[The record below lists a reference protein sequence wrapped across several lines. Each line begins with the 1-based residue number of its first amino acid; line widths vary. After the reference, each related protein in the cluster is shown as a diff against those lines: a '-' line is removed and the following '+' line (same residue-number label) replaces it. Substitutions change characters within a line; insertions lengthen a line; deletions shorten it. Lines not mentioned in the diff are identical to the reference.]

1 MQQCFLLK
9 SRRFDNNKFIFIKVL
24 SVLLLSLSV
33 FNNISAQEFTFT
45 LADGD
50 HKAAT
55 YEETGKIE
63 VGLTEPVIVNGN
75 AETVVG
81 YWKDMHALKLKGW
94 VTADKPDKVHIY
106 VLSKKGLLGTGI
118 PDIKSIEKISG
129 DRYKALWELYI
140 YANNLDEN
148 TVYIIGKPAWTGS
161 GVEDVEKASLSFK
174 YYCYGIGFYDI
185 DHLKAPQTIFSM
197 EIIDKKGKVFFKK
210 NFQTKGL
217 LEGAP
222 PGPLTKISI
231 PYDVKPGMK
240 IKIINA
246 DGTPNKDFEMYSC
259 SDKNCSE
266 KYEKIDDWIISG
278 DEETVLFM
286 KKNYEA
292 KTFIN
297 VPVYVGG
304 AGKQKLNVEYKI
316 GCEGDKYES
325 IFETY
330 GSITYDD
337 KVLLNTSEKL
347 LCGKIGLRVVSKEPK
362 SDSEFKLIDD
372 VCFNVG
378 KKIEYFLD
386 DYINYLIDP
395 HLMFEI
401 SLKLKPNSKDYNS
414 NIYVLHQKE
423 KYDYE
428 KNGYESIS
436 PVYRVMMCDN
446 SDSAISADI
455 QGKVKFEYTLPE
467 KITILGNMEKLFEL
481 EPKNTEYENEKELV
495 LENILNNLALYK
507 LNDAGPNK
515 ASVKR
520 LESYTTYDKKKLIAE
535 SDDFIG
541 DYVVLPAKYPP
552 QFQKLIYIDPFISEI
567 NHKRSVI
574 FYPASVTSRF
584 IKCKAIIKHGNEIIK
599 NIDSDQIELQI
610 NRLNEYLRVG
620 GESFKRFFSNPIAK
634 TEELS
639 LKQNQKMSNAL
650 FALPL
655 PEVEKIGVYNVNT
668 ILYDVFGNSS
678 NAENVFMVTD
688 DKPGIITI
696 EETPIKDD
704 LILEP
709 ADSEGKMNILGNI
722 YLPEEGGSFKIGY
735 RSSFLREE
743 SVEES
748 MEDYDEVDLGEDSV
762 EESMEDYDEI
772 DHEKDK
778 YYSYKYLEINKKF
791 KQYKLIGGMKK
802 YSGIICSLDLKSIDS
817 GTYDIIV
824 KYYDKKNILLGWQMY
839 KNITIKKLN

>member
-1 MQQCFLLK
+1 MRQCFLFK
-9 SRRFDNNKFIFIKVL
+9 SGKYDNKKFIFIKVL
-24 SVLLLSLSV
+24 SVLLLNLLV
-33 FNNISAQEFTFT
+33 FKNISAQEFTFT
-45 LADGD
+45 LVDGD

-63 VGLTEPVIVNGN
+63 VGLMEPVIVNGN
-75 AETVVG
+75 AETIVG
-81 YWKDMHALKLKGW
+81 YWKDMHALKIKGW

-129 DRYKALWELYI
+129 DRYKAFWELYI

-148 TVYIIGKPAWTGS
+148 IVYIIGKPAWTGS
-161 GVEDVEKASLSFK
+161 GVEDVEKANLSFK

-197 EIIDKKGKVFFKK
+197 EIIDKKGKVFFKRDFK
-210 NFQTKGL
+210 TKGL
-217 LEGAP
+217 WEGAP
-222 PGPLTKISI
+222 PEPLTKISI
-231 PYDVKPGMK
+231 PFGVKPGMK

-246 DGTPNKDFEMYSC
+246 DGTPNKDFEMYY
-259 SDKNCSE
+259 CSE
-266 KYEKIDDWIISG
+266 KNSSKKYEKIDDWIIPG
-278 DEETVLFM
+278 DEEILLFM

-316 GCEGDKYES
+316 GCDGDKYES
-325 IFETY
+325 VFETY

-347 LCGKIGLRVVSKEPK
+347 LCGKLGLRVVSKEAK
-362 SDSEFKLIDD
+362 SDSAFKLIDN
-372 VCFNVG
+372 VCFDVG
-378 KKIEYFLD
+378 KKIEYFSD
-386 DYINYLIDP
+386 DYTNMLSDP

-401 SLKLKPNSKDYNS
+401 FLKLKPNSKEYNA
-414 NIYVLHQKE
+414 NIYVLNQKE

-428 KNGYESIS
+428 KNGYESVS

-446 SDSAISADI
+446 NDSVINADI

-467 KITILGNMEKLFEL
+467 KSTILGNMEKLFEL
-481 EPKNTEYENEKELV
+481 EPKNKEYESEKELV
-495 LENILNNLALYK
+495 LENMLNNLALYK
-507 LNDAGPNK
+507 LNDTGLNK
-515 ASVKR
+515 ASMKR
-520 LESYTTYDKKKLIAE
+520 LDSYTTYDEKKLIAE

-552 QFQKLIYIDPFISEI
+552 QFQKLTYIDPFISEI

-584 IKCKAIIKHGNEIIK
+584 VKCKTIIKHKNENPKIV
-599 NIDSDQIELQI
+599 DSDQIELQI
-610 NRLNEYLRVG
+610 NRIDKYLDVG
-620 GESFKRFFSNPIAK
+620 ESSFKRFFSNPIAK
-634 TEELS
+634 TEDLS
-639 LKQNQKMSNAL
+639 LKQSQKISNAL
-650 FALPL
+650 FALTL
-655 PEVEKIGVYNVNT
+655 PEVDDIGVYYVNT

-696 EETPIKDD
+696 GETPIKDG

-709 ADSEGKMNILGNI
+709 ASSEGEINILGNI
-722 YLPEEGGSFKIGY
+722 YLPEEGGSFKVGY
-735 RSSFLREE
+735 RSSFLR
-743 SVEES
+743 
-748 MEDYDEVDLGEDSV
+748 EDSV
-762 EESMEDYDEI
+762 EESMEDYDEN
-772 DHEKDK
+772 DLERAK
-778 YYSYKYLEINKKF
+778 YYSYTYIEINKNF

-802 YSGIICSLDLKSIDS
+802 YGGIICSLDLKSMS
-817 GTYDIIV
+817 AQPYDIIV

-839 KNITIKKLN
+839 KDITIKR